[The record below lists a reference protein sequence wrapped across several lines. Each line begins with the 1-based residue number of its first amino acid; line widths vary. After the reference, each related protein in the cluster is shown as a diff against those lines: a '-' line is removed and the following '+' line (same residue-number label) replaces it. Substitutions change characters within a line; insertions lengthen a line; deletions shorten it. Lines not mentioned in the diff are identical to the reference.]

1 MTSDTHASLRA
12 GHLVD
17 EQAVVS
23 LTQDLVRIPSTWDA
37 AQGRSEQPVAEL
49 VAQVMRGFGWRP
61 EVTEVVPG
69 RPNVVAVVEGG
80 LPGPTLMF
88 EGHTDVVTEGSPEEW
103 TVDPFGGD
111 IVDGRLYGRGSAD
124 MKAGVAAMIHAARA
138 VELAGPFP
146 GRIVVAALVDE
157 EGQMLGAKHFTTTA
171 LAREVDAAIIC
182 EPEAEE
188 ICAVA
193 KGAVRLL
200 VTCTGKMAHG
210 AMPQHGRNPVP
221 AVAELVAAL
230 GRFQKELQADP
241 GEHEHLGLTFLTP
254 TVLDAGSADQL
265 NVIPGRAVLGV
276 DCRTVP
282 GVDHAALAARVR
294 ADADAIG
301 ARHGVSF
308 AVEVVDDRPC
318 AVTPEDHPISLA
330 VADAHRAVTGTAPV
344 FGGVPGATDGT
355 ILWRDSGIPNVVYG
369 PGPKWIAHQPD
380 EYVEVDDIV
389 RKTKVYAE
397 AALAFLTGATGAPA
411 GVAA

>member
-37 AQGRSEQPVAEL
+37 GRGRSEQPVAEL

-69 RPNVVAVVEGG
+69 RPNVVAVVDGG

-88 EGHTDVVTEGSPEEW
+88 EGHTDVVTEGAPEEW

-124 MKAGVAAMIHAARA
+124 MKAGVAAMIHATRA

-230 GRFQKELQADP
+230 GRYQRELQA
-241 GEHEHLGLTFLTP
+241 
-254 TVLDAGSADQL
+254 
-265 NVIPGRAVLGV
+265 
-276 DCRTVP
+276 
-282 GVDHAALAARVR
+282 ARVSTSTS
-294 ADADAIG
+294 A
-301 ARHGVSF
+301 
-308 AVEVVDDRPC
+308 
-318 AVTPEDHPISLA
+318 
-330 VADAHRAVTGTAPV
+330 
-344 FGGVPGATDGT
+344 
-355 ILWRDSGIPNVVYG
+355 
-369 PGPKWIAHQPD
+369 
-380 EYVEVDDIV
+380 
-389 RKTKVYAE
+389 
-397 AALAFLTGATGAPA
+397 
-411 GVAA
+411 